1 MGSTNPMNWLS
12 VAIGGSLGAL
22 SRYGIDRVIILMTGN
37 STISGTL
44 ISNTLGSFLLGLIVG
59 IGLDKFNW
67 STSYT
72 LFLTVGFCGS
82 FTTFSTLT
90 MTSIKLM
97 EEGDYI
103 KGSFNLLINLIVGI
117 AITLFGL
124 WSGRNIF

>member
-1 MGSTNPMNWLS
+1 
-12 VAIGGSLGAL
+12 
-22 SRYGIDRVIILMTGN
+22 
-37 STISGTL
+37 
-44 ISNTLGSFLLGLIVG
+44 
-59 IGLDKFNW
+59 
-67 STSYT
+67 
-72 LFLTVGFCGS
+72 
-82 FTTFSTLT
+82 